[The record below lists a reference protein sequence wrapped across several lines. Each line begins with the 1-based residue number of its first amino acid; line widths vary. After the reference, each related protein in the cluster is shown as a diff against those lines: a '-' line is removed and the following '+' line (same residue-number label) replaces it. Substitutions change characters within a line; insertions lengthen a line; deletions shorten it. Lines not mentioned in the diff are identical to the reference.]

1 LVFYKEDIFITDKLS
16 PKDNTYFLYINEESI
31 RVESDKRVDQ
41 KTAGQQRPDQS
52 VEKYNSMCDKIR
64 YEKALLMDLDL
75 PTPQSPHR
83 GHNPNIATID
93 KIRGDDKISVVHF
106 QHQNGSKFRF
116 RKFSRKIDFNL
127 LYGGDII
134 WIHHFQ
140 YELNLVAS
148 RKKHS
153 INTVNN
159 HEQVFLP
166 YNIKYQQE
174 EKQFNKYKSYG
185 GSNHGLWCIE
195 NINFKDGGPLL
206 KNVGVR
212 LRHLESGY
220 YLGINLKDKTL
231 LLERDHTERNVFY
244 FLSNE
249 NDGSMYIKQNSVIK
263 IMSAW
268 EMLTLKAI
276 PNDIGYV
283 QDEYADYDLPFQEN
297 FAVTPKTMHN
307 YMIWLEKTTTDLDSF
322 SLKKPETNHLI
333 ETNFLLNIFPVFTDI
348 HDSLDRDKEKS
359 LLDRS
364 KVYNTHKDSLR
375 KIIQE
380 LS

>member
-1 LVFYKEDIFITDKLS
+1 MYITDKSS

-31 RVESDKRVDQ
+31 RVYSDKRVDQ
-41 KTAGQQRPDQS
+41 KTSAGQRPDLS
-52 VEKYNSMCDKIR
+52 VEKYDAMCDKIR

-75 PTPQSPHR
+75 PTPLRPHSPNR
-83 GHNPNIATID
+83 ANIATINKICGQD
-93 KIRGDDKISVVHF
+93 KINVVHF
-106 QHQNGSKFRF
+106 QHENGSKFKF
-116 RKFSRKIDFNL
+116 RKFSRKIDLNL

-148 RKKHS
+148 RKSHS
-153 INTVNN
+153 INAVNN
-159 HEQVFLP
+159 HEQTFLP

-174 EKQFNKYKSYG
+174 EKLFNNYRSYG

-231 LLERDHTERNVFY
+231 LLERDHTERNIFH

-249 NDGSMYIKQNSVIK
+249 HDGSMYIRQSSVIK

-276 PNDIGYV
+276 PNQLGYV
-283 QDEYADYDLPFQEN
+283 QDEHVDYDLAFQEN
-297 FAVTPKTMHN
+297 FAVGPKTMHN

-348 HDSLDRDKEKS
+348 HDCLDRDKEKP
-359 LLDRS
+359 LLDRA
-364 KVYNTHKDSLR
+364 KVYNNHKDTLR
-375 KIIQE
+375 KIIGE